1 MPGTAQ
7 FEIAGTSNSV
17 VVQRRVDDHADSFA
31 HWQGQAGPTDRAA
44 RFGGSATTGI
54 GGTMD
59 EEHRLHPRGY
69 FEALYRNSPDPWGFG
84 HEWYEQRKYD
94 LTVAALPRSRY
105 RRAVEPGCANGDL
118 SLLLAARCDELIS
131 YDFVPAVVDRA
142 RRRLADCVGAH
153 VVNAEFPAWWPDG
166 TGDLVVWSEVA
177 YYLHPPA
184 WDEAICELERWLEP
198 GGTLVAVH
206 YLGATDYPM
215 SGEAVA
221 ARLDEVAFLDRT
233 VHHREAAFELAVW
246 TRIKGQ
252 GPSSA
257 PRA

>member
-1 MPGTAQ
+1 M
-7 FEIAGTSNSV
+7 
-17 VVQRRVDDHADSFA
+17 
-31 HWQGQAGPTDRAA
+31 
-44 RFGGSATTGI
+44 TGI

-59 EEHRLHPRGY
+59 DEHRLHPRAY
-69 FEALYRNSPDPWGFG
+69 FEGLYRNSADPWGFG

-94 LTVAALPRSRY
+94 LTVAALPKSRY

-118 SLLLAARCDELIS
+118 SLRLAARCDELIS

-142 RRRLADCVGAH
+142 RRKLAGCAGAH
-153 VVNAEFPAWWPDG
+153 VVNAEFPAWWPEG

-184 WDEAICELERWLEP
+184 WDEAIGGLERWLEA
-198 GGTLVAVH
+198 GGTLLAVH

-215 SGEAVA
+215 SGEEVA
-221 ARLDEVAFLDRT
+221 ARLDAVDSLERIVD
-233 VHHREAAFELAVW
+233 HREADFELAVW
-246 TRIKGQ
+246 IRTNGQ
-252 GPSSA
+252 GSPRA